1 MGLHPQVEE
10 LLSILAEAGGEPLE
24 ELPIAVART
33 GHWAAPFIGTPE
45 DVASVSHRFIT
56 GPTADLPVRIYT
68 PQGQG
73 PFPALVYFHGSAWCV
88 ANIERADVPHRA
100 LANRTGCVVV
110 AVNYQKAPEHPF
122 PTPLDDAYASTVW
135 VVENAA
141 ALNID
146 PSRVGVGGDS
156 AGGNLAAAVCLR
168 ARDESGPTLRFQLLV
183 YPAVDARADFGSIV
197 ENSEGYLLTSA
208 TMRWAWDQYLPNQ
221 QDRDNPY
228 ACPLRA
234 DSLADLPAAIVLT
247 AEFDPLR
254 DEGEAYAD
262 RLAAA
267 GVPTTLRRYD
277 GMIHGFLWTA
287 GFVDGSR
294 QLFHDIGQDVRALTQ
309 NPALASL
316 SAPKSLS

>member
-10 LLSILAEAGGEPLE
+10 LLSILAETGGEPLE

-33 GHWAAPFIGTPE
+33 GNWAAPFIGAPE

-88 ANIERADVPHRA
+88 ANIALADVPHRA

-183 YPAVDARADFGSIV
+183 YPAVDARADFGSIA

-234 DSLADLPAAIVLT
+234 DSLAGLPAAIVLT

-287 GFVDGSR
+287 GFVDGSK
-294 QLFHDIGQDVRALTQ
+294 QLLDDIGQDVRALTQ
-309 NPALASL
+309 SR
-316 SAPKSLS
+316 